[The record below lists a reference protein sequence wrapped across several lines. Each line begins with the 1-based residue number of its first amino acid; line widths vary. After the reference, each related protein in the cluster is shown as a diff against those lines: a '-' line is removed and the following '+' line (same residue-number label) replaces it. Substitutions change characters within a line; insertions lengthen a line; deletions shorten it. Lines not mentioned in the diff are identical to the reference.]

1 LAVYVRSIDRQLQF
15 YTARGRWRVASQF
28 EVSLTIDARIEP
40 EFLAPL
46 LPYFPSSSVE
56 VAALPQFA
64 LEGGI
69 PRDLGAPIMSMVL
82 QFEGD
87 ARLWYCKHSHKLD
100 NIYDVLAHAERSLTL
115 TLDEIAKKAFDIE
128 PEDLTE
134 PQRCA
139 IHRALHRHSS
149 HVIENRT
156 GLAVA
161 SYRIRPKAESRILE
175 DVVQLVR
182 KHQDTVANAAAR
194 PKADNLIR
202 TQLGGFAARSR
213 KLISRSRQS
222 RVPTDSFCLGPQQP
236 ADKPLQENGACSK
249 TPVEPFSREDK
260 SFLHFLLLWALPP
273 SDHRAGTLNTTG
285 SMILRAIG
293 MYDGYP
299 LTPPTA
305 YLFLQEV
312 GILAPWDNIYTLS
325 QQLELPGHGFAN
337 DADRLT
343 EKGLSLS
350 RELASEAPVDRMKDL
365 RKDWGDLPVFCVDSA
380 SAAEIDDGI
389 SIEPVQGSP
398 DTFWIRIH
406 VANPSAFIPP
416 EHELSRAAAHLF
428 QSFYSPERVYPLFPS
443 SITHEHFSLAPGR
456 PTITISAKVNMA
468 GDILDTEIAN
478 GRIHNVIYLSPQ
490 SVQKLF
496 GVDHDHMSAV
506 SLTVGGTMAEQT
518 RPGLQSRVPDE
529 HSDSF
534 FTLEKL
540 LGARQEQR
548 RRNGA
553 IEIQLPG
560 TASPIV
566 SAGGKELTPWSV
578 GDWQAYRYDGDP
590 VIQLSGRTQDPFR
603 TVEPTKDDLV
613 QYAMLLAGEVAAQWC
628 KERNVPVIFS
638 CSAFSPESS
647 ILGDSSGQRTDSL
660 PRAFASSTP
669 GPHAALGMDQY
680 TKCTSPLRRYAD
692 LLAHWQIEASLR
704 GDAELPFPE
713 TAVDKLVSRSGW
725 LNKNRDWAQARSR
738 NFWICQLLHRV
749 MNFQEADLPETFQ
762 CVVVEASGGSAGAD
776 ARGIQRRYSGSIL
789 PFRIRC
795 LLETSDSNSEPYR
808 VGDLIEVKLSSVN
821 VYETIITAEP
831 VRLVK
836 RPESPPVGVHF
847 L

>member
-15 YTARGRWRVASQF
+15 YTARGRWRIASQF
-28 EVSLTIDARIEP
+28 EVSLTLDARIEA

-64 LEGGI
+64 LEGGV
-69 PRDLGAPIMSMVL
+69 PRDVGAPVMSMVQ
-82 QFEGD
+82 QFEND
-87 ARLWYCKHSHKLD
+87 ARLWYCKHSDKLD
-100 NIYDVLAHAERSLTL
+100 SIYDVLAHPERSLTL

-128 PEDLTE
+128 PETLTQ
-134 PQRCA
+134 PQICA

-149 HVIENRT
+149 HVVQNRT
-156 GLAVA
+156 ELAVA
-161 SYRIRPKAESRILE
+161 SYRIRSKAEFRKLE

-182 KHQDTVANAAAR
+182 QHQDKVSNAAAR
-194 PKADNLIR
+194 AKVDNLNR
-202 TQLGGFAARSR
+202 TQLGEFAARSR

-222 RVPTDSFCLGPQQP
+222 RVPTDSFCLGPSHVS
-236 ADKPLQENGACSK
+236 AGENGACSK
-249 TPVEPFSREDK
+249 TPLEPFSREDK
-260 SFLHFLLLWALPP
+260 SFLHFLLLWAFPP
-273 SDHRAGTLNTTG
+273 SDHRDGTLNTTG

-312 GILAPWDNIYTLS
+312 GILGPWDNIYTLS
-325 QQLELPGHGFAN
+325 QRLELPGHGFAN
-337 DADRLT
+337 DADQLT
-343 EKGLSLS
+343 EKCLTLS
-350 RELASEAPVDRMKDL
+350 RELASEAPVDLMKDL

-389 SIEPVQGSP
+389 SIESVSGSS

-416 EHELSRAAAHLF
+416 DHEFSRAAAHLF

-478 GRIHNVIYLSPQ
+478 GRIHNVVYLTPQ

-496 GVDHDHMSAV
+496 GVDHDHMPMV
-506 SLTVGGTMAEQT
+506 SLTVGGTVAEQT
-518 RPGLQSRVPDE
+518 RPGLQSDVPEGHRDL
-529 HSDSF
+529 F

-540 LGARQEQR
+540 LGARQEKR
-548 RRNGA
+548 LGKGA
-553 IEIQLPG
+553 IAIRLPR
-560 TASPIV
+560 TASPVV
-566 SAGGKELTPWSV
+566 SAGGKELIPWSA

-590 VIQLSGRTQDPFR
+590 VIQLSGRMQDPFG
-603 TVEPTKDDLV
+603 TVESTKDDLV
-613 QYAMLLAGEVAAQWC
+613 QHAMLLAGEVAAQWC

-638 CSAFSPESS
+638 CSAFSPEGS
-647 ILGDSSGQRTDSL
+647 ILGESSGERPDSL

-704 GDAELPFPE
+704 GDAMLPFPE
-713 TAVDKLVSRSGW
+713 TAVDKLVTRSGW
-725 LNKNRDWAQARSR
+725 LNRNRDWAQMRSR
-738 NFWICQLLHRV
+738 YFWICQLLHRA
-749 MNFQEADLPETFQ
+749 MKFQEADLPETFQ
-762 CVVVEASGGSAGAD
+762 CVVVEDSGSSAGAE
-776 ARGIQRRYSGSIL
+776 ARGMQRRCSGSIL
-789 PFRIRC
+789 PFRVRC
-795 LLETSDSNSEPYR
+795 LLETSDNNSEPYR

-821 VYETIITAEP
+821 VYDTIITAEP

-836 RPESPPVGVHF
+836 RPDSPPAGIHF